1 MPERDFFLHT
11 IRCVLVCCMMA
22 LCSACS
28 RVEPLLLSDQS
39 VNLVWPQPPDPPR
52 IKYLCD
58 IKGPEDIYPEKSDFQ
73 KLSEMVTGDNRTILE
88 LLTPYSVAT
97 DSKGIIYIADT
108 SMGVVH
114 RYDLV
119 DRDVSYISKAGGDQ
133 LASPVAVALDR
144 NDNLY
149 IADSLLNKVFKFRKD
164 GEFIKELVSPVGF
177 KRPGGIAISTVGEIF
192 VVDALAN
199 ILHKFNAND
208 VYEGTFPASLPGEG
222 LNTPS
227 FVATDRSGNV
237 YVTDAM
243 NFTVK
248 KYGAD
253 GKLIKRIGEV
263 GDVPGTFSRPKGVA
277 LDSDG
282 HVYVVDANHNNFQI
296 FNGEGQLLLFVG
308 VNGDRPGEFSLPS
321 GIFIDN
327 QDRIFIADTFNRR
340 IQVFQYLRAGGK
352 HE

>member
-1 MPERDFFLHT
+1 MPRNKMCRNTMRLAM
-11 IRCVLVCCMMA
+11 VCCVVV

-28 RVEPLLLSDQS
+28 RVEPLSLSDKS
-39 VNLVWPQPPDPPR
+39 VNLTWPQPPDPRR
-52 IKYLCD
+52 ISYLRD
-58 IKGPEDIYPEKSDFQ
+58 IKGPEDIYPEKNKFQ
-73 KLSEMVTGDNRTILE
+73 KLSEMVTGDNRLILE

-97 DSKGIIYIADT
+97 DSKGVIYIADT
-108 SMGVVH
+108 SMGLVH
-114 RYDLV
+114 RYDLIE
-119 DRDVSYISKAGGDQ
+119 REVSYIGRAGDEQ

-144 NDNLY
+144 DENLY
-149 IADSLLNKVFKFRKD
+149 ISDSLLNKVFKFKKD
-164 GEFIKELVSPVGF
+164 GEFIKELIPPAGF
-177 KRPGGIAISTVGEIF
+177 KRPGGIAVNPAGEKF
-192 VVDALAN
+192 VIDALAN
-199 ILHKFNAND
+199 ILHKFSADD
-208 VYEGTFPASLPGEG
+208 VYIGEFPQRMPGEE

-227 FVATDRSGNV
+227 FVATDKSGNV

-248 KYGAD
+248 KYSAD
-253 GKLIKRIGEV
+253 GKLMKRIGEV
-263 GDVPGTFSRPKGVA
+263 GDVPGTFARPKGVA

-296 FNGEGQLLLFVG
+296 FNGDGQLLLYVG
-308 VNGDRPGEFSLPS
+308 NNGDRPGEFSLPS

>member
-1 MPERDFFLHT
+1 MPERKKIRHT
-11 IRCVLVCCMMA
+11 IQLAVACCVVV

-28 RVEPLLLSDQS
+28 SVEPIVLRDQS
-39 VNLVWPQPPDPPR
+39 VNMVWPQPPDPPR
-52 IKYLCD
+52 IKYLRD
-58 IKGPEDIYPEKSDFQ
+58 FKGPEDIYPEKNKFQ
-73 KLSEMVTGDNRTILE
+73 KITEMVTGDNRLILE

-97 DSKGIIYIADT
+97 DSKGVIYIADT
-108 SMGVVH
+108 TMGVVH

-119 DRDVSYISKAGGDQ
+119 ERDVSYIGRAGDEQ
-133 LASPVAVALDR
+133 LSSPVAVAMDR
-144 NDNLY
+144 ENNLY
-149 IADSLLNKVFKFRKD
+149 VSDSILNKVFKFGKD
-164 GEFIKELVSPVGF
+164 GEFVKELVPPTGF
-177 KRPGGIAISTVGEIF
+177 KRPGGITVNAAGEKF

-208 VYEGTFPASLPGEG
+208 VYEGEFPQRLPGVE

-243 NFTVK
+243 NFTVN
-248 KYGAD
+248 KYSAD
-253 GKLIKRIGEV
+253 GKLMKRIGEV
-263 GDVPGTFSRPKGVA
+263 GDVPGTFARPKGVA

-282 HVYVVDANHNNFQI
+282 HVYVIDANHNNFQI
-296 FNGEGQLLLFVG
+296 FNGEGQLLLYVG
-308 VNGDRPGEFSLPS
+308 SNGDRPGEFSLPS

-340 IQVFQYLRAGGK
+340 IQVFQYLKAGGK